1 MKSLFLFS
9 SASSPLHRLD
19 PRTKVL
25 AVVAVLTMVFVVD
38 EPLYSLGVAV
48 GVVVVLHAFGRIAP
62 WEYAGLLVLFLPLI
76 VVFTLIQSVSYHP
89 IGAHEL
95 LRVGPVSATLEG
107 AQFGLAVS
115 TRLVTMGLTFALF
128 AMTTNPMDIALA
140 VTALG
145 IPYRYSYLT
154 SFALRFLPLVQ
165 DEMNT
170 LRGAIGARA
179 HPWVEAR
186 NPFKRMAVVVYA
198 LTPLAI
204 GSLRRSIDIALA
216 MELRGYRAG
225 IPRTY
230 LRTLRFKAVDA
241 VALLAI
247 VVFVAGSLA
256 FKARGV

>member
-1 MKSLFLFS
+1 
-9 SASSPLHRLD
+9 
-19 PRTKVL
+19 VL
-25 AVVAVLTMVFVVD
+25 AVVAVLAMVFVVD
-38 EPLYSLGVAV
+38 SPVYSLGVAV
-48 GVVVVLHAFGRIAP
+48 GVIVVLHALGRIPP
-62 WEYAGLLVLFLPLI
+62 WEYAGLLLLFTPLI

-95 LRVGPVSATLEG
+95 VRVGPVSATWEG
-107 AQFGLAVS
+107 ARFGLAVS

-145 IPYRYSYLT
+145 VPYRYSYLT

-170 LRGAIGARA
+170 LRGAIAARA

-186 NPFKRMAVVVYA
+186 NPLKRLAVVVYA

-216 MELRGYRAG
+216 MELRGYRARTS
-225 IPRTY
+225 RTY
-230 LRTLRFKAVDA
+230 LRTLRFKALDAAALVA
-241 VALLAI
+241 VAA
-247 VVFVAGSLA
+247 FVAGSLA
-256 FKARGV
+256 LRLRGL